1 MVAFLAN
8 QAELAAAGRI
18 CKSDPPPTPAS
29 GRGFGRRKRLQRLQD
44 TSYLKIPYYSLYFS
58 DSSGRMR
65 ATIAEGNTITATV
78 TISVATFN
86 TTHHIGLKLMGNTE
100 SI

>member
-1 MVAFLAN
+1 
-8 QAELAAAGRI
+8 
-18 CKSDPPPTPAS
+18 
-29 GRGFGRRKRLQRLQD
+29 
-44 TSYLKIPYYSLYFS
+44 
-58 DSSGRMR
+58 MR

-86 TTHHIGLKLMGNTE
+86 TTHHVWLKLMGNTE